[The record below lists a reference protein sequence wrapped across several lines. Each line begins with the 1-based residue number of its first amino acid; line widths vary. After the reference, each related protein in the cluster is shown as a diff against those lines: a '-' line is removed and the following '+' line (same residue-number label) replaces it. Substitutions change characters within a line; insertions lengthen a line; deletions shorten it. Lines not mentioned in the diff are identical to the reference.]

1 MVVVS
6 GKRGRQ
12 PGRGQGGAYC
22 TGAQRLRVLTC
33 VHWSNGG
40 SIRQSRSGLPLP
52 PPLGSPPVHA
62 PSSALLRPP
71 TAPSL
76 TEQGLR
82 PQTLSRIPY
91 GERRLSPHSNHTLQ
105 QEMQAT
111 DMEHEA
117 GDEYIR
123 RIATYIRTHEQGL
136 AAATITR
143 RRRGKPAAEPSVFNP
158 LGWFASDNTAPST
171 AKPVIMSFDTHHLFY
186 LLMRLE
192 ALGID
197 IGSLDV
203 RVDYPSR
210 PMNYINV
217 FPSSDRS
224 DALSLLSFRSSL
236 SAVSK
241 LSLGAGWFRAAPPAL
256 DTELKYIYSSFTK
269 LPALSLHAPEA
280 KLIAEL
286 ATEAP
291 NENALPMD
299 AFKNL
304 QTLQCIDIDPR
315 TLLGWDRLAESLWS
329 LSIKNSGLEDISDI
343 FIGAVLDDQAR
354 REGRVKDSRTRRL
367 SSSVSRRQSF
377 YSGSRL
383 PESVPEDAEDEDD
396 SPPPSSPEELASK
409 PSVDEVPTAAASE
422 LPAAE
427 QQPTPPQTPK
437 PTQSTE
443 LPSLK
448 WAFLRHLSLADNALT
463 FLPTSPLPYLTSLTH
478 LDLSSNLLVSVPP
491 GLQSLYNLTSLN
503 LSDNMIDSVLGI
515 YTVLGQVLYLNLSK
529 NRLESICGLERL
541 LALERVDLRHNL
553 IEESAEV
560 GRLATLP
567 NIAEAWVEGNPFTE
581 IEEGYRIR
589 CFDLFSKEGKSVLL
603 DGSPPSFYEKRYLT
617 SPPPQQMTSTRPP
630 SVAKTPPV
638 VAIGSPMR
646 SALSPSATSPQL
658 GASSHSSPPSNATS
672 PHVAAVQPRG
682 RRKKNKRIVDLDGDH
697 STSDAASSRTASH
710 ARKASEAGGRA
721 EMTRSPKSMKVA
733 LPPASEPSMQ
743 AGSSAEGDLSS
754 ATAVTPAAT
763 DFVRSVPKARH
774 SRHYTAHTPSSYAI
788 SDETA
793 DNGLQRGGSLRK
805 AGGTLSR
812 SAKRRSRVSAS
823 MFQPAADSTGEA
835 DQFREADAF
844 RARIE
849 ALRSDMGDG
858 WLKVFNQS
866 QLNSPPPTGV
876 PSG

>member
-1 MVVVS
+1 M
-6 GKRGRQ
+6 
-12 PGRGQGGAYC
+12 
-22 TGAQRLRVLTC
+22 
-33 VHWSNGG
+33 
-40 SIRQSRSGLPLP
+40 
-52 PPLGSPPVHA
+52 
-62 PSSALLRPP
+62 
-71 TAPSL
+71 
-76 TEQGLR
+76 
-82 PQTLSRIPY
+82 
-91 GERRLSPHSNHTLQ
+91 
-105 QEMQAT
+105 
-111 DMEHEA
+111 DHEP

-136 AAATITR
+136 AAATVTR

-158 LGWFASDNTAPST
+158 LGWFASDNAAPST

-197 IGSLDV
+197 VGSLDV
-203 RVDYPSR
+203 RVDNPSR

-217 FPSSDRS
+217 FPVSDRS
-224 DALSLLSFRSSL
+224 DALSLLSIRTSL

-241 LSLGAGWFRAAPPAL
+241 LSLGASWFRAPPPTL

-269 LPALSLHAPEA
+269 LPALSLHGPEA
-280 KLIAEL
+280 KFIAEL

-304 QTLQCIDIDPR
+304 QTLQCTDIDPR

-396 SPPPSSPEELASK
+396 STPPSSPEELAPK
-409 PSVDEVPTAAASE
+409 PTKDEICLGTDSE
-422 LPAAE
+422 LAAAE

-437 PTQSTE
+437 PTQPTE

-463 FLPTSPLPYLTSLTH
+463 FLATSPLPYLTSLTH

-491 GLQSLYNLTSLN
+491 GLQSLYNLISLN

-529 NRLESICGLERL
+529 NRLDSICGLERL

-553 IEESAEV
+553 LEESAEV

-567 NIAEAWVEGNPFTE
+567 NIAEVWVEGNPFTE

-589 CFDLFSKEGKSVLL
+589 CFDLFSKEGKNVLL
-603 DGSPPSFYEKRYLT
+603 DGSAPSFYEKRYLT
-617 SPPPQQMTSTRPP
+617 SAPPQQMTSTRSP
-630 SVAKTPPV
+630 SVADTPPV
-638 VAIGSPMR
+638 VAIGSPIR
-646 SALSPSATSPQL
+646 SALSPAASPQV
-658 GASSHSSPPSNATS
+658 GASSHSSPRSNAAS
-672 PHVAAVQPRG
+672 LHVAAVQHRG
-682 RRKKNKRIVDLDGDH
+682 RRKKNKRIVDLDGDR
-697 STSDAASSRTASH
+697 STSDAASLRTASQ
-710 ARKASEAGGRA
+710 ARKASEVAGRA
-721 EMTRSPKSMKVA
+721 DRTRSPKSTNAA
-733 LPPASEPSMQ
+733 LPPASEPSPQ
-743 AGSSAEGDLSS
+743 AGPSATGDLS
-754 ATAVTPAAT
+754 TAAAVAPADAA
-763 DFVRSVPKARH
+763 VRSAPKARH
-774 SRHYTAHTPSSYAI
+774 SRHYTEHVPSSYAA
-788 SDETA
+788 SDEMT
-793 DNGLQRGGSLRK
+793 DNSLQRGGSLRK

-823 MFQPAADSTGEA
+823 MYQPVEDTAGDA

-849 ALRSDMGDG
+849 ALRADMGDG

-866 QLNSPPPTGV
+866 QLTSPPPTGV
-876 PSG
+876 PSA

>member
-1 MVVVS
+1 M
-6 GKRGRQ
+6 
-12 PGRGQGGAYC
+12 P
-22 TGAQRLRVLTC
+22 
-33 VHWSNGG
+33 
-40 SIRQSRSGLPLP
+40 
-52 PPLGSPPVHA
+52 
-62 PSSALLRPP
+62 
-71 TAPSL
+71 
-76 TEQGLR
+76 
-82 PQTLSRIPY
+82 
-91 GERRLSPHSNHTLQ
+91 
-105 QEMQAT
+105 
-111 DMEHEA
+111 
-117 GDEYIR
+117 
-123 RIATYIRTHEQGL
+123 
-136 AAATITR
+136 
-143 RRRGKPAAEPSVFNP
+143 
-158 LGWFASDNTAPST
+158 
-171 AKPVIMSFDTHHLFY
+171 FDTHHLFY
-186 LLMRLE
+186 LLMRME

-197 IGSLDV
+197 VGSLDV
-203 RVDYPSR
+203 RVDNPSR

-217 FPSSDRS
+217 FPASDRS
-224 DALSLLSFRSSL
+224 DALSLRSFRSSL

-241 LSLGAGWFRAAPPAL
+241 LSLGASWFRAPPPTL

-280 KLIAEL
+280 RLIAEL

-304 QTLQCIDIDPR
+304 QTLQCTDIDPR

-329 LSIKNSGLEDISDI
+329 LSIKNSGLEDIADI

-354 REGRVKDSRTRRL
+354 REGRVKDSRTRKL

-383 PESVPEDAEDEDD
+383 PESVPEDAEDEED
-396 SPPPSSPEELASK
+396 STPPSSLEELASK
-409 PSVDEVPTAAASE
+409 PTTDDMPPAADCK

-437 PTQSTE
+437 PTEPTE

-503 LSDNMIDSVLGI
+503 LTDNMIDSVLGI
-515 YTVLGQVLYLNLSK
+515 YTVLGQVLYLNLSN

-567 NIAEAWVEGNPFTE
+567 NIAEVWVEGNPFTE

-589 CFDLFSKEGKSVLL
+589 CFDLFCKERKSVLL
-603 DGSPPSFYEKRYLT
+603 DGSAPSFYEKRYLT
-617 SPPPQQMTSTRPP
+617 SPPSQQMTSTRPP

-638 VAIGSPMR
+638 VAIGSPIR
-646 SALSPSATSPQL
+646 SALTPSATSPQL
-658 GASSHSSPPSNATS
+658 GASSHSSPPSNAAS
-672 PHVAAVQPRG
+672 PHVAAVQHRG
-682 RRKKNKRIVDLDGDH
+682 RRKKNKRIVDLDGDR
-697 STSDAASSRTASH
+697 STIDAASSRTASQ

-721 EMTRSPKSMKVA
+721 EGTRSPKSAKAA
-733 LPPASEPSMQ
+733 LPPAAEQPSTQ
-743 AGSSAEGDLSS
+743 AGPSATGDLSTV
-754 ATAVTPAAT
+754 AAVAPATTAVVRPA
-763 DFVRSVPKARH
+763 PKARH
-774 SRHYTAHTPSSYAI
+774 SRHYTEHAPSSYAI
-788 SDETA
+788 SDEMT
-793 DNGLQRGGSLRK
+793 DNSLQRGGSLRK

-823 MFQPAADSTGEA
+823 MYQPVGDSAGEA
-835 DQFREADAF
+835 DQFREADAY

-866 QLNSPPPTGV
+866 QLTSPPPTGV